1 MAPDLPQGA
10 GRRPVR
16 WARRLMEGATG
27 YSNVVALG
35 SRSPLPWGA
44 RAV

>member
-16 WARRLMEGATG
+16 QARRLMEGATG
-27 YSNVVALG
+27 YSDVVTLG
-35 SRSPLPWGA
+35 RWSPLPRGA
-44 RAV
+44 WAV